1 MIIKALFLDYDLKRA
16 VSDPRL
22 HNQLSPS
29 ATFFESDF
37 DKVRLV
43 DGKKIKLG
51 WGGGGKSASTEQF
64 LSQILL
70 AVIHSLLGMG
80 KIWPSSHKLPPP

>member
-43 DGKKIKLG
+43 DGKKIKRE
-51 WGGGGKSASTEQF
+51 GGGANQPVLNSSCLKS
-64 LSQILL
+64 
-70 AVIHSLLGMG
+70 SL
-80 KIWPSSHKLPPP
+80 P